1 MVWNIKTVDDAVYY
15 VKYTLEHNKDILNQY
30 NYFNYEAF
38 ISIFDEMGPNN
49 TDFRIESGA
58 SKGVLIPQN
67 EKLNFVIKI
76 PFQENF
82 SIDEMYSWGDYNSY
96 SQICEPNEPF
106 IHAKVFIDNKWEG
119 SDNYD
124 DYCYCEALITDEARK
139 AGVANF
145 IAQTEIYDEA
155 LVDFQTIPI
164 YVSERAEES
173 FDCAKSSKKTKRM
186 TKDEKETITNTVYS
200 HNSSIPIQW
209 CFEAVEYYGINMVDS
224 FLNFVDE
231 HRLND
236 FHSGNLGYIEGRPII
251 IDYSGFND

>member
-1 MVWNIKTVDDAVYY
+1 MVWNIKTADDAVYY
-15 VKYTLEHNKDILNQY
+15 VKYMLEHNKDILNQY

-38 ISIFDEMGPNN
+38 ISIFDDNI
-49 TDFRIESGA
+49 DFRIESGA
-58 SKGVLIPQN
+58 SKGVLIPRN
-67 EKLNFVIKI
+67 KKLNFVIKI

-82 SIDEMYSWGDYNSY
+82 NIDEMYSWGY

-106 IHAKVFIDNKWEG
+106 VHAKVFVDNKWEG

-173 FDCAKSSKKTKRM
+173 FDLAKSSKKTKRM
-186 TKDEKETITNTVYS
+186 TKGERETIANTVYS
-200 HNSSIPIQW
+200 HDSSIPIQW
-209 CFEAVEYYGINMVDS
+209 CFEAVEYYGIKMVDT